1 MAAMQRSGAF
11 VDVRSTYEVGRP
23 ELQIVVDRLRAGDL
37 GVSAR
42 SLAATSRIMVGGVD
56 VGTFESSGK
65 RYDIRARLDVP
76 QRQNLKQLEQVQI
89 RSATG
94 ALVDLANLAD
104 LKIATG
110 PAQIDRQDRARKISI
125 LANSGVGVA
134 LGSSVDVLNELL
146 AEQPLPANM
155 TATFE
160 GQARRLGETVQAIAF
175 AFVLALIALYMVLA
189 SQFDRFGQP
198 LVIMLTAPLSFS
210 GAFAA
215 LYFGQQE
222 MSLFAQIGLI
232 ALMGIVMK
240 NGILLVDRA
249 NQLVADGSDLK
260 QAIMLAGPERLRP
273 VLMTALAA
281 VFAMLPVA
289 FATSDGAEWRNS
301 MGFIIIGGLSSSTL
315 LTLLVIP
322 AAYVLP
328 ADIKKFTQWVAA
340 KLRKE

>member
-1 MAAMQRSGAF
+1 
-11 VDVRSTYEVGRP
+11 
-23 ELQIVVDRLRAGDL
+23 
-37 GVSAR
+37 
-42 SLAATSRIMVGGVD
+42 
-56 VGTFESSGK
+56 
-65 RYDIRARLDVP
+65 
-76 QRQNLKQLEQVQI
+76 
-89 RSATG
+89 
-94 ALVDLANLAD
+94 
-104 LKIATG
+104 
-110 PAQIDRQDRARKISI
+110 
-125 LANSGVGVA
+125 
-134 LGSSVDVLNELL
+134 
-146 AEQPLPANM
+146 
-155 TATFE
+155 
-160 GQARRLGETVQAIAF
+160 LGETVEAIAF
-175 AFVLALIALYMVLA
+175 AFALALIALYMVLA